1 MRFLAIGDEDT
12 CLGFRLA
19 GVEAVAVTTAE
30 AAAAALKKARQRAD
44 LQIVI
49 LSERV
54 AESIRPLV
62 SEIRTEARRP
72 LLVEVPDARGPM
84 EGRKALL
91 QVIGEAV
98 GLKV

>member
-1 MRFLAIGDEDT
+1 MRFLCIGDDDT

-19 GVEAVAVTTAE
+19 GVETVPVTTAE
-30 AAAAALKKARQRAD
+30 QAADALRRARQRSD

-54 AESIRPLV
+54 AESIRDLV
-62 SEIRTEARRP
+62 SSIRIEARRP
-72 LLVEVPDARGPM
+72 LLVEVPDAAGPM

-91 QVIGEAV
+91 QVIAEAV

>member
-19 GVEAVAVTTAE
+19 GVEAVSVHSAEE
-30 AAAAALKKARQRAD
+30 AADALRTACRRAD

-49 LSERV
+49 LTEPV
-54 AESIRPLV
+54 AESIRALV
-62 SEIRTEARRP
+62 SEVRFASRRP
-72 LLVEVPDARGPM
+72 LLVEVPDHTGPM
-84 EGRKALL
+84 AGRRTLL

>member
-19 GVEAVAVTTAE
+19 GIETVSVTTAE
-30 AAAAALKKARQRAD
+30 QAASALDRARRRSD

-54 AESIRPLV
+54 AESIRDRV
-62 SEIRTEARRP
+62 SQIRVDARRP
-72 LLVEVPDARGPM
+72 LLVEVPDAHGPM